1 MFLDGCNGLRAT
13 LGFAHH
19 GNQAGLGQHHLG
31 EFVHAC
37 GGRGACGSNSFAL
50 HGVDW
55 AHVVNDA
62 VGEVDGQFFAFC
74 QHVLN
79 AFVSGIATRQHFA
92 VEQQSLA
99 RFPAGHFCGGQG
111 V

>member
-1 MFLDGCNGLRAT
+1 MLLNGCNGLRST
-13 LGFAHH
+13 FGFAHH
-19 GNQAGLGQHHLG
+19 GNEAGLGQHHLG

-37 GGRGACGSNSFAL
+37 GSRGASWANNFTL
-50 HGVDW
+50 HRVNR
-55 AHVVNDA
+55 AHVVDDA
-62 VGEVDGQFFAFC
+62 VGEVDRQFFTLG

-92 VEQQSLA
+92 VEQQSLSG
-99 RFPAGHFCGGQG
+99 FPAGNFCRCEG